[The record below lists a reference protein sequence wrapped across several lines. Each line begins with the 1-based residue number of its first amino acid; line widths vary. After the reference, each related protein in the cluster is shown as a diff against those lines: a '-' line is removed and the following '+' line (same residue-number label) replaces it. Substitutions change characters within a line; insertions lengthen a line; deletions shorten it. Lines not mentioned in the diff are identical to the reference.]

1 MFESLSPLYPLFAAI
16 AVTLVSL
23 TGVFIFQHRGY
34 LTGTHRYI
42 LPFAVGVFLGV
53 VFFELIPETLAEAPE
68 RGAFAILAGFLGF
81 YLLSHILAT
90 FHHHHH
96 RHEDDCAKDGAQ
108 MLLVGDAIHN
118 IADGV
123 VIATAF
129 LINPVIGLV
138 TTIGIILHE
147 LPQEIVEFGVLIR
160 AGYSR
165 AQAAVRNLLTASSV
179 ILGTILTLFLAE
191 HMEGYIWV
199 ITGIAAGNLLYIAT
213 SDFIPELR
221 ENHHTHFYSSFLTT
235 LLGVA
240 LIVVMLVIS
249 HQFMEQYGVEH
260 THSDDALHDA
270 HEHEHGEFFHH
281 DEFDEEHFYA
291 H

>member
-1 MFESLSPLYPLFAAI
+1 MFESLVPFYPLLAAL
-16 AVTLVSL
+16 AVALVSL
-23 TGVFIFQHRGY
+23 TGVFIFQRQGY
-34 LTGTHRYI
+34 LTGSHRFI

-81 YLLSHILAT
+81 YLLSHLLST

-96 RHEDDCAKDGAQ
+96 KHEDDCAKDGAQ

-129 LINPVIGLV
+129 LINPAIGIV

-147 LPQEIVEFGVLIR
+147 LPQEIAEFGVLV
-160 AGYSR
+160 ASGYTR
-165 AQAAVRNLLTASSV
+165 TEAALRNLLSASSV
-179 ILGTILTLFLAE
+179 ILGTVLALFLAE
-191 HMEGYIWV
+191 FLNGYIWT
-199 ITGIAAGNLLYIAT
+199 ITGVAAGNLLYVAT

-221 ENHHTHFYSSFLTT
+221 EKHKGHFLVTFLTT
-235 LLGVA
+235 ILGVV
-240 LIVVMLVIS
+240 LIAAILNVS
-249 HQFMEQYGVEH
+249 HAFMESRGVVDEH
-260 THSDDALHDA
+260 TALEA
-270 HEHEHGEFFHH
+270 A
-281 DEFDEEHFYA
+281 Y
-291 H
+291 